1 MDWSIWKIIDE
12 YFTELLEHLDK
23 KSIRNTEISKNEIPK
38 QLLMSE
44 KNQNTNNNMLKLT
57 ERLTIINYFA

>member
-23 KSIRNTEISKNEIPK
+23 KSIRNTEISKNEILK

-57 ERLTIINYFA
+57 KRLTIINYFA

>member
-23 KSIRNTEISKNEIPK
+23 KSIRNTEISKNEILK

>member
-1 MDWSIWKIIDE
+1 MGWSIWKIIDG

-23 KSIRNTEISKNEIPK
+23 NSIRNTEISKNEILK

-44 KNQNTNNNMLKLT
+44 KNQKTNNNMLTLT